1 MNRSEGEWKM
11 RMDLK
16 TGKNGLRKTQYIF
29 NVPSTNH
36 SSTPCTDVVGEGQS
50 RVSETGG
57 GGDGGQE
64 SP

>member
-1 MNRSEGEWKM
+1 M

-16 TGKNGLRKTQYIF
+16 TGKKSLRKTQYIF